1 MIQKHLLHYS
11 HNLLWRC
18 KIQSTEETGEFKW
31 RTLSDAKRRWNW
43 KRKPLQLFLL
53 LNHLLKLGARSH
65 LRCTIVMRKLGK
77 NSCTIKPNFIALI
90 SPETLVYNPQI
101 VFTMWIFIII
111 QVVVKK
117 TQKREKKPAVWMM
130 LAESNMQYWQ
140 KYQVRRLKNVNLVT
154 QPS

>member
-18 KIQSTEETGEFKW
+18 KIQSIEETGEFKW
-31 RTLSDAKRRWNW
+31 RTLSDAKRRLNW

-111 QVVVKK
+111 QVVV
-117 TQKREKKPAVWMM
+117 TNSKRERKSLLCEWCVLK
-130 LAESNMQYWQ
+130 SNMQYLQ

>member
-1 MIQKHLLHYS
+1 MIKPRKGIPVKFQHYSGAWVNIKTYDSVRTIDSAWSLLMIQKHLLHYS

-18 KIQSTEETGEFKW
+18 KIQSIEETGEFKW

-65 LRCTIVMRKLGK
+65 LRCTIVVRKLGK

-90 SPETLVYNPQI
+90 SPETLVYNP
-101 VFTMWIFIII
+101 
-111 QVVVKK
+111 
-117 TQKREKKPAVWMM
+117 
-130 LAESNMQYWQ
+130 
-140 KYQVRRLKNVNLVT
+140 
-154 QPS
+154 